1 LSYRNRLYEAKI
13 TRQQV
18 QIQTQAQLA
27 ALREDFVSTLTHDLK
42 TPLLGAIET
51 VKSFRTGQFGA
62 VNPNQRKVLEMMAR
76 SHQSTLQLVETVLD
90 VYRNDAEGLSIEL
103 VPVDLRSLIADTI
116 TALTALAQARQIYL
130 KLSSQGQNFCVQGD
144 ALQLRRVFENLLI
157 NAINHAPRGT
167 QVEVVLETVGHEQ
180 QVQVRDCGP
189 GIAAHELPNLF
200 ERFYQGYSNRQA
212 KGSGLGLYLSRQIV
226 EAHRGKIW
234 AESRQSQGQVE
245 GATFCCRLP
254 ACS

>member
-1 LSYRNRLYEAKI
+1 
-13 TRQQV
+13 
-18 QIQTQAQLA
+18 
-27 ALREDFVSTLTHDLK
+27 
-42 TPLLGAIET
+42 
-51 VKSFRTGQFGA
+51 
-62 VNPNQRKVLEMMAR
+62 M
-76 SHQSTLQLVETVLD
+76 LD
-90 VYRNDAEGLSIEL
+90 VYRNDAEGLRIEP

-130 KLSSQGQNFCVQGD
+130 KLSSQGQNFCVKGD
-144 ALQLRRVFENLLI
+144 APQLRRVFENLLI

-167 QVEVVLETVGHEQ
+167 PVEVILETVGHEQ

-189 GIAAHELPNLF
+189 GIAVHELPNLF

-226 EAHRGKIW
+226 EAHSGKIW
-234 AESRQSQGQVE
+234 AESRHSQGQIA